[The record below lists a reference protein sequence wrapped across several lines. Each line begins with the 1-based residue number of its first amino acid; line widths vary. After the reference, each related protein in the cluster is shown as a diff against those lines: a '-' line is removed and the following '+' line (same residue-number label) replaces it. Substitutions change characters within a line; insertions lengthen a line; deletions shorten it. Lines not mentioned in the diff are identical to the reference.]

1 MKILWV
7 FNHPAPY
14 KVNFFNELGKSCD
27 LEVLF
32 ERSSE
37 SDRNPSFYYQ
47 KAKTFKY
54 RILKSLKFGSANNF
68 TPAIAQTLRKN
79 KYDIV
84 VMNGYSTLSEM
95 KAIRYLRH
103 HKIPYIFAING
114 GIAKPSESKLRKKIK
129 TKYISGANLYLSPDK
144 RSADY
149 LVYYGADQSKIVFY
163 PYSTIFDEEILK
175 APISNNQQVSLRKK
189 EGLPTASLYVS
200 AGQFIPRKNNME
212 LLALWKQM
220 PKDKNL
226 LLVGSGPEKEEY
238 ERFICDNKLNN
249 VFIKE
254 YANHERILSLFRMAD
269 YSIFLTREDIYGHV
283 VNESLSQGT
292 PVIATKNSN
301 SALKL
306 LVDGENGYLVDIDDE
321 QSILK
326 AFQHEPNE
334 LMRLEAL
341 ATAHENTI
349 EKMAEEHLKI
359 FQEYLKK

>member
-14 KVNFFNELGKSCD
+14 KVNFFNELGKSCE

-47 KAKTFKY
+47 KAKNFQF
-54 RILKSLKFGSANNF
+54 RILKSVKFGSANNY
-68 TPAIAQTLRKN
+68 TPAIARTIRKK
-79 KYDIV
+79 KYDLI

-95 KAIRYLRH
+95 KAIRYLHH
-103 HKIPYIFAING
+103 HKIPYVFAING

-129 TKYISGANLYLSPDK
+129 TKYIRGAALYLAPDK

-149 LVYYGADQSKIVFY
+149 LVYYGADSTKIVLY
-163 PYSTIFDEEILK
+163 PYSTIFDGEILK
-175 APISNNQQVSLRKK
+175 APISNNQQISLRKK
-189 EGLPTASLYVS
+189 EGLPVDSLYVS

-212 LLALWKQM
+212 LLTLWKRM
-220 PKDKNL
+220 PKDKTL
-226 LLVGSGPEKEEY
+226 LLVGSGPEKDEY
-238 ERFICDNKLNN
+238 ERFIAENKLNN
-249 VFIKE
+249 VLIKE
-254 YANHERILSLFRMAD
+254 YANHERILALFRMAD
-269 YSIFLTREDIYGHV
+269 FSIFLTREDIYGHV

-301 SALKL
+301 SAMKL
-306 LVDGENGYLVDIDDE
+306 LIEGKNGYLVDIDNE
-321 QSILK
+321 QSILQ
-326 AFQHEPNE
+326 AFQQKPSE

-349 EKMAEEHLKI
+349 EKMAQEHLKI